1 MALVRSKRP
10 TGYKCVWTSKDLVRE
25 GSQESIANRKSFQLS
40 ERSSKQE
47 LDNTSINRDSA
58 DEDEEEQGCCIWL
71 PLPPEGYVAMGC
83 VVWKGQEEPPKSAA
97 LCVLAALVTPCS
109 MRDCVNIKAHH
120 R

>member
-10 TGYKCVWTSKDLVRE
+10 TGFNCVWSSHDLVPRSSQRTSAE
-25 GSQESIANRKSFQLS
+25 GKAFQLG

-47 LDNTSINRDSA
+47 FDDASSSISA
-58 DEDEEEQGCCIWL
+58 DEDGEDQGCCVWSPI
-71 PLPPEGYVAMGC
+71 PPEGYVALGC

-97 LCVLAALVTPCS
+97 LCVLSALVSPCS
-109 MRDCVNIKAHH
+109 MRDCINIKGQH